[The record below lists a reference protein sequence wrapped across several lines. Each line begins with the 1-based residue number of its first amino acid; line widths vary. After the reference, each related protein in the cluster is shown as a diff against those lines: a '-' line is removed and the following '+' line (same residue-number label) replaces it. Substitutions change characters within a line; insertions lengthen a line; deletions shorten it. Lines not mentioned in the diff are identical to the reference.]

1 MLHVEFRCKGCK
13 LEDGQRELMEERI
26 SRLAKYVGEPE
37 RAEVFLERGVNQ
49 SVADRVHSE
58 LTVWTSKHVARARAA
73 AGDEMAAFDAAEQRL
88 KRQLERLKGRL
99 VGRSHPHHRQGKVE
113 DLDAVADS
121 VAISKVKSFELDELD
136 PETAAFRMEL
146 LGHSF
151 YLFMN
156 AVTKRAAVVY
166 RRGDGSIGLIDQA
179 DEVAAGEQL
188 AR

>member
-1 MLHVEFRCKGCK
+1 MLRVEFRCRGCQ
-13 LEDGQRELMEERI
+13 LEDGQRELMEERL

-37 RAEVFLERGVNQ
+37 RAEIFMERELNQ

-58 LTVWTSKHVARARAA
+58 LTVWTGKHVARARAA
-73 AGDEMAAFDAAEQRL
+73 AADEMAAFDVAEQRL

-121 VAISKVKSFELDELD
+121 VEISKVKSFELDELD

-156 AVTKRAAVVY
+156 AATKRAAVVY
-166 RRGDGSIGLIDQA
+166 RRSDGTIGLIDQA
-179 DEVAAGEQL
+179 EEVEPDGQL
-188 AR
+188 AT